1 MQTKLTLL
9 PGQSGTK
16 KLLRQY
22 GDQLICVRYRYDDY
36 HKKRYK
42 TVELIIEE
50 TPWVTEN
57 NGKAGRKNSIRNE
70 RVPVRIGFKERELRS
85 LVKDAGGIWRKE
97 EKAWMLSYKKVVEL
111 GLEKRIIK

>member
-1 MQTKLTLL
+1 MQTRLKLL
-9 PGQSGTK
+9 PGRRGTK
-16 KLLRQY
+16 KLIQTY

-42 TVELIIEE
+42 TVELIVEE
-50 TPWVTEN
+50 TPWVTED
-57 NGKAGRKNSIRNE
+57 NGKAGSKNSIRNE

-85 LVKDAGGIWRKE
+85 LVKDAGGIWRQDDKV
-97 EKAWMLSYKKVVEL
+97 WMLSYKKVVEL

>member
-22 GDQLICVRYRYDDY
+22 GDQLICVRYCYDDY

-50 TPWVTEN
+50 TP
-57 NGKAGRKNSIRNE
+57 
-70 RVPVRIGFKERELRS
+70 
-85 LVKDAGGIWRKE
+85 
-97 EKAWMLSYKKVVEL
+97 
-111 GLEKRIIK
+111 

>member
-9 PGQSGTK
+9 PGRSGTK

-50 TPWVTEN
+50 TPWVTKD
-57 NGKAGRKNSIRNE
+57 NGKGGSKNSIRNE
-70 RVPVRIGFKERELRS
+70 RVAVRIGFKEGELRT
-85 LVKDAGGIWRKE
+85 LVKDAGGIWKKE
-97 EKAWMLSYKKVVEL
+97 EKVWMLPYKKAVEF